1 MADKKQKQKLYKYAE
16 FGIIATIAI
25 TFIALKLT
33 DKIKWSWL
41 AVLSPIYGY
50 IVLAISSTILMLL
63 MLKLK
68 NK

>member
-1 MADKKQKQKLYKYAE
+1 MADKKQKHKIYKYAE
-16 FGIIATIAI
+16 FCIIATIVN

-41 AVLSPIYGY
+41 AVLSPIYCY
-50 IVLAISSTILMLL
+50 IVLAIASTILMLL
-63 MLKLK
+63 MLKIK